1 MSLHSLFYP
10 RGVAVVGST
19 SEGKIGWELIR
30 KMLAGGYERIFA
42 VNPKAQGAFDVPGYD
57 AVAKIEQPV
66 DMVVIV
72 SPPSTV
78 PSVLEDCGRA
88 GVRAAVIITAGFS
101 EVGND
106 AGEAEI
112 KRVAEKHGVR
122 FIGPNCAGLINT
134 SHRLYPT
141 LETHP
146 PAGSVAVVAQSGA
159 VGGVVMAWAKEFGL
173 GVSKF
178 VSYGNGADLNEI
190 DFLRYLADDVETQVV
205 ALYIESAS
213 GGREFMQAVREC
225 AARKPVVVI
234 KAGRTQS
241 GRRATLSHT
250 GSLAGADAV
259 YDAALRQCGAIR
271 VHTIEEMFDLCK
283 AFVHVPRLRGRR
295 VAIVTNSGGP
305 GVLAT
310 DRAEEV
316 GLDVVEPGPAT
327 KEKLAE
333 FLPAHCAFKNPI
345 DLTVEGTEE
354 GYRKTL
360 LALAEEY
367 DALLALNIATPYL
380 DSLALAR
387 GVCDAAEQADT
398 PIVAAFLPHQIVSE
412 AVDYLQERSIPN
424 FSTGERAVAALAG
437 MSKFASLQICKPAS
451 PNSPIPQF
459 PNLPTLEPEA
469 MVWLRENDIPTPEF
483 RFATDQKEAVRG
495 CREIGYPVV
504 MKVVSPEILHKS
516 DVGGVI
522 VNIGDDQAAM
532 DAFEA
537 IRRAAE
543 GYDLRGVI
551 IYPLIRDAQE
561 VLLGLS
567 RDPQFGPV
575 VAFGLG
581 GIYTEVWRDVS
592 LRVAPVNRAE
602 AEQMIREI
610 KSFPLLEGVRGQ
622 AGRDL
627 DALADLLV
635 KFSQLPFRYPGIGEV
650 DLNPV
655 FLLAEGLVVGDVRV
669 IRRT

>member
-112 KRVAEKHGVR
+112 RRVAEKHGVR

-412 AVDYLQERSIPN
+412 AVGYLQERSIPN

-459 PNLPTLEPEA
+459 PNLPTLEPQA
-469 MVWLRENDIPTPEF
+469 MVWLRENGVPTPEF
-483 RFATDQKEAVRG
+483 RFAT
-495 CREIGYPVV
+495 
-504 MKVVSPEILHKS
+504 
-516 DVGGVI
+516 
-522 VNIGDDQAAM
+522 
-532 DAFEA
+532 
-537 IRRAAE
+537 
-543 GYDLRGVI
+543 
-551 IYPLIRDAQE
+551 
-561 VLLGLS
+561 
-567 RDPQFGPV
+567 
-575 VAFGLG
+575 
-581 GIYTEVWRDVS
+581 
-592 LRVAPVNRAE
+592 
-602 AEQMIREI
+602 
-610 KSFPLLEGVRGQ
+610 
-622 AGRDL
+622 
-627 DALADLLV
+627 
-635 KFSQLPFRYPGIGEV
+635 
-650 DLNPV
+650 
-655 FLLAEGLVVGDVRV
+655 
-669 IRRT
+669 